1 MESAKKILD
10 RIIEWVCVVLLAVMT
25 ILVTFQVVVRYFFNS
40 PNAYTESLSKYMFVW
55 MVMYGSAYVFG
66 LREHMNIGFVRDHM
80 PPKTRVVV
88 EMLGELT
95 VALFAA
101 GVMIFGGYKQVT
113 SQMIQM
119 DAALQ
124 IHGNYLFGSACKR
137 MFHPLLFY
145 LQRDEAGKKTE
156 RNLRT
161 KEIELWIRQYL

>member
-80 PPKTRVVV
+80 PSKTRVVV
-88 EMLGELT
+88 EMLGELM

-101 GVMIFGGYKQVT
+101 DPENMLDIFEVLSTCLSPMCAVFYAFF
-113 SQMIQM
+113 
-119 DAALQ
+119 AAKPSY
-124 IHGNYLFGSACKR
+124 I
-137 MFHPLLFY
+137 
-145 LQRDEAGKKTE
+145 
-156 RNLRT
+156 
-161 KEIELWIRQYL
+161 

>member
-1 MESAKKILD
+1 MESAKRILD

-95 VALFAA
+95 VALF
-101 GVMIFGGYKQVT
+101 
-113 SQMIQM
+113 
-119 DAALQ
+119 
-124 IHGNYLFGSACKR
+124 
-137 MFHPLLFY
+137 
-145 LQRDEAGKKTE
+145 
-156 RNLRT
+156 
-161 KEIELWIRQYL
+161 EIGRAHV

>member
-1 MESAKKILD
+1 MESAKRILD

-88 EMLGELT
+88 EMLG
-95 VALFAA
+95 
-101 GVMIFGGYKQVT
+101 K
-113 SQMIQM
+113 MIQM

-124 IHGNYLFGSACKR
+124 IPMGIIYSAVPVSAC
-137 MFHPLLFY
+137 FILFY
-145 LQRDEAGKKTE
+145 FVYNEMKLAKK
-156 RNLRT
+156 LR
-161 KEIELWIRQYL
+161 EI